1 MKFVISLKSGKAILS
16 RLWICTVFP
25 PTGRPVALILTE
37 TSLSSPLQLAAL
49 ADVDDNKNKHK

>member
-1 MKFVISLKSGKAILS
+1 
-16 RLWICTVFP
+16 
-25 PTGRPVALILTE
+25 LILTE